1 MRLLIFFGQRNEDD
15 KNDSVESRQN
25 LAKLDGSGKD
35 QDELQRSETTLIC
48 REESNSERIGEI
60 ISEYKV

>member
-1 MRLLIFFGQRNEDD
+1 MRLLIFFGQRNEDY

>member
-35 QDELQRSETTLIC
+35 QDELQRSETALIC

>member
-25 LAKLDGSGKD
+25 LAKLHGSGKD

>member
-35 QDELQRSETTLIC
+35 QDELQRIETTLIC